1 MEALH
6 SNSGGS
12 EDQRVEEKNIL
23 NSSPEGSPR
32 IEMDTSLE
40 INGVKADNQQ
50 FCLRWNN
57 HQVSQISKA
66 RGFQHSITHR
76 VNNNRVIK

>member
-1 MEALH
+1 MEALR
-6 SNSGGS
+6 SNSGG
-12 EDQRVEEKNIL
+12 EDQRVQEKNLL

-40 INGVKADNQQ
+40 INGGKADNQQ

-57 HQVSQISKA
+57 HQVS
-66 RGFQHSITHR
+66 
-76 VNNNRVIK
+76 

>member
-1 MEALH
+1 MEALR
-6 SNSGGS
+6 SNSGG
-12 EDQRVEEKNIL
+12 EDQRVHDKNIL

-40 INGVKADNQQ
+40 INGGKSDNQQ

-57 HQVSQISKA
+57 HQVSEEIFLRNS
-66 RGFQHSITHR
+66 SIR
-76 VNNNRVIK
+76 QSSCY